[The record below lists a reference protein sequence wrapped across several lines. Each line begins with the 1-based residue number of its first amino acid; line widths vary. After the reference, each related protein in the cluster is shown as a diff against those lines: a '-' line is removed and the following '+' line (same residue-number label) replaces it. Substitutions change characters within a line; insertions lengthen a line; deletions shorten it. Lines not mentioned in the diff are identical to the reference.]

1 MANTTLIRRDAYLSH
16 LKMGIKPDTLSA
28 LRTGPLHIATLF
40 PDTVLKQAEQDIAN
54 FESKGQVHAGKK
66 GRYHPYERQD
76 KRPDYRK
83 PDRPSWKNI
92 GDRVREAEARPP
104 ATPRDQPRASSPLND
119 NYFVNSLQEGLL
131 AGSQTLAQKETL
143 NFANFHVV
151 KSVPSAPGH
160 SQKRELSP
168 GVAACQTS
176 RNYKLKYVN
185 SVSCVTQLCPVQ
197 PVVNAPN
204 FAQNLPVG
212 ARLQSFW
219 KTWLNLGAG
228 PKVVQI
234 LREGYS
240 LPFRIR
246 PQLTRSPTVI
256 SRYVNPHRNSY
267 LLEALHQLID
277 KKAVERVQNPK
288 SLGFFNRLFLV
299 PKPNNK
305 WRPILDLSNLNVF
318 LKVEKFKM
326 ETPET
331 IRTSLQQGEWVT
343 SVDFKDAYFHIPIQ
357 EQSRKYLRFHVQG
370 RTYQFKALPF
380 GLSTAP
386 MEFTVLA
393 KEVKLMAIHKGIRI
407 HQYLDDWLVRARS
420 QHLCLQHTRL
430 LVKMCQNLGWL
441 VNLEKSELEPKQVFD
456 FVGYQFDLR
465 SGRVRPTPDR
475 WQSLQDEIQALLS
488 LPTCPVRQLMS
499 LIGLL
504 TATEKQVHLGRLHE
518 THTVAPQKQL
528 EGTRI
533 SGEDYPSTK
542 VPASSLTMVARRRQG
557 ASRPTVT
564 PSKTCSA
571 NFYRRIKRRVGR
583 SLKRVYYK
591 GVLVGT
597 GKQAA
602 HKPSGTKSS
611 FPSIERVPRSLC
623 RKNSSGSN
631 RQYYSSS
638 LHKQGRGNEVGP
650 TVCPTVENLDLVFPA
665 TSNSQSST
673 HSRTFKCDSRQTLQA
688 GSDHPDR
695 VVPPSGSFSTDMQPM
710 APASNRPFCHEV
722 QPQIT
727 SVCLSSTGLPG
738 CSSRC
743 TYPAMGGP
751 GCIRLPTDRHIGQS
765 GGEASGLPLQE
776 TRSDCPGVAQHAMVL
791 GLGEHVQPGPSQPAQ
806 PAQSANTAIQ
816 SDPSQKSDQP
826 KSPFLAPRATKIK
839 EQGFSEAVAAIIEAP
854 QRRSTRS
861 VYEAKWTIFKKWCVT
876 SQVDFRSP
884 PIKSVADFLMYVFED
899 KKLQPSTI
907 DGYRSAI
914 ADKLGDTTVN
924 ISKDDNLTRLL
935 ESFHRDR
942 PKGRRGIPSWNL
954 SLVLHQLTKAPFE
967 PLKEASLKHLT
978 FKTVFLLALGSGK
991 RRSEIHAWQHKNI
1004 RHQSDWSK
1012 VSLFPSPS
1020 FLSKNQLAKEGP
1032 GSVAPVVIPA
1042 LAPTL
1047 DRSLKSDRSLCPVR
1061 ALRYYL
1067 DRTSDIRQD
1076 KQLVFVSF
1084 KKGFDK
1090 DISPAT
1096 ISSWIKQ
1103 TVILCY
1109 ELSDHQAHTLH
1120 QVKAHDVRAFAA
1132 SKAFQSGVS
1141 LEQILSACHWKSH
1154 NTFTQ
1159 FYLKDVAWADS
1170 ELYHLGPVVA
1180 AQQIHQ
1186 RTDT

>member
-1 MANTTLIRRDAYLSH
+1 MN
-16 LKMGIKPDTLSA
+16 
-28 LRTGPLHIATLF
+28 
-40 PDTVLKQAEQDIAN
+40 
-54 FESKGQVHAGKK
+54 
-66 GRYHPYERQD
+66 
-76 KRPDYRK
+76 
-83 PDRPSWKNI
+83 
-92 GDRVREAEARPP
+92 
-104 ATPRDQPRASSPLND
+104 
-119 NYFVNSLQEGLL
+119 FVNC
-131 AGSQTLAQKETL
+131 
-143 NFANFHVV
+143 HVA

-160 SQKRELSP
+160 SQKKELSP
-168 GVAACQTS
+168 GRSECHIP

-185 SVSCVTQLCPVQ
+185 SVSCVTQLSVVQ
-197 PVVNAPN
+197 PVVNVPN
-204 FAQNLPVG
+204 VAQNPPVG

-219 KTWLNLGAG
+219 KTWLDLGAG

-234 LREGYS
+234 LKEGYS

-246 PQLTRSPTVI
+246 PQLTRSPSVI

-277 KKAVERVQNPK
+277 KRAVERVQNPR

-299 PKPNNK
+299 PKPNKK

-370 RTYQFKALPF
+370 LTYQFRALPF

-430 LVKMCQNLGWL
+430 LVQMCQNLGWL

-475 WQSLQDEIQALLS
+475 WQSLQDKIQALLS
-488 LPTCPVRQLMS
+488 LPTCPVRQFMS

-504 TATEKQVHLGRLHE
+504 TATEKQVHLGRLHMRPIQWHLKNNWRVPE
-518 THTVAPQKQL
+518 SL
-528 EGTRI
+528 EKI
-533 SGEDYPSTK
+533 IP
-542 VPASSLTMVARRRQG
+542 L
-557 ASRPTVT
+557 
-564 PSKTCSA
+564 
-571 NFYRRIKRRVGR
+571 
-583 SLKRVYYK
+583 
-591 GVLVGT
+591 
-597 GKQAA
+597 
-602 HKPSGTKSS
+602 
-611 FPSIERVPRSLC
+611 PRSLHPHLQWWLEEDKVLQGQPLHPVRHALQIFTDASKEGWGAHLNEFTTRGSWSIPESKLHINLLELKAVFLALKEFQDLC
-623 RKNSSGSN
+623 VGKIVLVATDNTTVVSYINKEGGMRSGPLCALLWRILTWCSQ
-631 RQYYSSS
+631 RQVTLKARHIPGHLNVIADKLSRLGQTIQTEWS
-638 LHKQGRGNEVGP
+638 LLPEVFHQI
-650 TVCPTVENLDLVFPA
+650 CIRW
-665 TSNSQSST
+665 
-673 HSRTFKCDSRQTLQA
+673 H
-688 GSDHPDR
+688 
-695 VVPPSGSFSTDMQPM
+695 
-710 APASNRPFCHEV
+710 RP
-722 QPQIT
+722 Q
-727 SVCLSSTGLPG
+727 LPG
-738 CSSRC
+738 SCSRC
-743 TYPAMGGP
+743 THSAVGGP
-751 GCIRLPTDRHIGQS
+751 GCIRLSTDSHFGQS
-765 GGEASGLPLQE
+765 GGEASGLPVQE
-776 TRSDCPGVAQHAMVL
+776 TRSDCPGVAQHALVL
-791 GLGEHVQPGPSQPAQ
+791 GLGEHVQPGPSQPAH
-806 PAQSANTAIQ
+806 PAQSANTTIQ

-826 KSPFLAPRATKIK
+826 KSPCLAPRATKIK
-839 EQGFSEAVAAIIEAP
+839 EQGFSEAVAARIEAP
-854 QRRSTRS
+854 QRGSTRS
-861 VYEAKWTIFKKWCVT
+861 VYEAKWTIFKKWCV
-876 SQVDFRSP
+876 SNQVDFGSP
-884 PIKSVADFLMYVFED
+884 PIKSVADFLMYLFED

-914 ADKLGDTTVN
+914 ADKLGDTIVN

-1186 RTDT
+1186 RTDI